1 VSLSLLV
8 GVTSYTPTGGDKKS
22 YSLPCEYVDA
32 LAAASVDVVLLPPG
46 ADPDLLARL
55 DGLVLSGGGD
65 IDPRTYAGATHDTM
79 YMIDP
84 RRDEFELA
92 LTERALRRDMP
103 LLAICRGMQ
112 LLNVYFGGNLVPH
125 LPEVYGETV
134 LHRRPPRE
142 PVPHTVAV
150 AEDSRLAG
158 IVGPG
163 SGLEVMSWHHQAVDA
178 LGAGLRIVARA
189 EDEGPEAVESDVG
202 TWVLGVQW
210 HPELNASSNRNQAA
224 LFEGF
229 AAACRHYSGSEGK

>member
-1 VSLSLLV
+1 MSLPSLV

-32 LAAASVDVVLLPPG
+32 LAAANVDVVLLPPG
-46 ADPDLLARL
+46 ADPDLLSRL

-65 IDPRTYAGATHDTM
+65 IDPRTYAGTAHDTM

-92 LTERALRRDMP
+92 LTERALRCDMP

-112 LLNVYFGGNLVPH
+112 LLNVYFGGSLVPH

-134 LHRRPPRE
+134 PHRLPPRE
-142 PVPHTVAV
+142 PVAHAVAV
-150 AEDSRLAG
+150 DESSRLAKM
-158 IVGPG
+158 VGSG
-163 SGLEVMSWHHQAVDA
+163 AGLEVMSWHHQAIDR

-189 EDEGPEAVESDVG
+189 QDDVPEAVETDAG
-202 TWVLGVQW
+202 EWVLGVQW

-229 AAACRHYSGSEGK
+229 AAACRRYSGRVGR